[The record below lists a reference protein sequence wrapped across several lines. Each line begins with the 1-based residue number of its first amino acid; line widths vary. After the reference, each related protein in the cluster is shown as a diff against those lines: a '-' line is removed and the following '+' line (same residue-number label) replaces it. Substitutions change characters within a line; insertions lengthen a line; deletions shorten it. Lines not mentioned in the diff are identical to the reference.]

1 MSVRPAPMVLTRRQR
16 QPFERWP
23 LHAAVLFPD
32 LFSPSKQPVLAEH
45 LGGPGGF
52 TPLHAAAL
60 MNDAAAV
67 RRLVAAGCPLEAE
80 MPEASVYRGV
90 EVRQLLGLPASKPTS
105 LSGEH
110 YILNCGGTALA
121 VAVRCRHAAALQALL
136 EAGAP
141 LDQYPGQETWLALCS
156 NMLAGRLLPA
166 DEWRQTLQVLLD
178 GGADCLAAYPG
189 PGRQISALEHAVD
202 GRSRAA
208 APMVQQLL
216 QRLQHPASA
225 VGMLGLVRLGGSEA
239 VLAARAA
246 IRQGDAA
253 AALRFLVQLLEPAE
267 EPRYCGELE
276 RRVCSLLG

>member
-1 MSVRPAPMVLTRRQR
+1 MVLTRQQR

-32 LFSPSKQPVLAEH
+32 LFPPGKQPVLAEH

-60 MNDAAAV
+60 MNDAAAI
-67 RRLVAAGCPLEAE
+67 RWLVAAGCPLEAE
-80 MPEASVYRGV
+80 MLDRSVSRRV
-90 EVRQLLGLPASKPTS
+90 EVRQLLGLPVSKPTS

-110 YILNCGGTALA
+110 YSLNSGGTALA
-121 VAVRCRHAAALQALL
+121 VAVRCCHTAALQALM
-136 EAGAP
+136 EAGARFDRP
-141 LDQYPGQETWLALCS
+141 PGQEPWLALCS
-156 NMLAGRLLPA
+156 SMLATRLLPA
-166 DEWRQTLQVLLD
+166 GDWQQTLQVLLD
-178 GGADCLAAYPG
+178 GGADCLAGYPG

-202 GRSRAA
+202 GHSRAA
-208 APMVQQLL
+208 GPMMQQLL

-225 VGMLGLVRLGGSEA
+225 VGKLGLVRLGGSEA

-253 AALRFLVQLLEPAE
+253 AALRFLVQLREPAE
-267 EPRYCGELE
+267 EQHYCGELE
-276 RRVCSLLG
+276 HRICSLLG